1 MDEFDENAEYVVDLE
16 KIITKKELLSVTRLL
31 AASLIAEPY
40 TTIQNFF
47 LGLNDMDLRT
57 LMDAS
62 ESEDKE
68 HFGDVILISE
78 MLALGE
84 GLEPGDMSV
93 TIDRTRTMA
102 GYLVVESLARKGL
115 VKVNR
120 ENMSFGADMGD
131 KIIVEKI

>member
-1 MDEFDENAEYVVDLE
+1 
-16 KIITKKELLSVTRLL
+16 
-31 AASLIAEPY
+31 
-40 TTIQNFF
+40 
-47 LGLNDMDLRT
+47 MDLRT